1 MKLIESNN
9 FLVDMTVGFKTQLA
23 DINSAALVLFKNNME
38 AKMHTDE
45 EIKSLINLLE
55 ELAVHLLAVADELD
69 PFQLH
74 LPIEDTEDEDE

>member
-55 ELAVHLLAVADELD
+55 ELAVHLLAIADELD
-69 PFQLH
+69 PLQLH